1 LESFAASIVSGAVT
15 HFDVRSKSVLFFLV
29 VCKKQCEFVLRSV
42 AMVKVMR
49 VDVAP
54 LWQFVVASVISGVV
68 LLLALIIGATGPKI
82 LEGVI
87 YYAYNCKNESHT
99 YNATLCNGTQLS
111 TGAWS
116 NMMSINVT
124 PLNKYWFLVVTPYN
138 TKTQQVNQNVRIE
151 VEMHVNWDPVTNKPA
166 NNTYLIRNETVITDI
181 VCLKGQSRCLS
192 FLLILEDNI
201 AYPTYYVRV
210 RFIGLTPQSFL
221 GDVQFQFLKLSVGY
235 SRLALGLRITL
246 LLYSVGLLVFYTVF
260 IRQLNL
266 SEDQLTWEQKMMI
279 ALAIGLILYNNPLF
293 AVEYLTSGWFIVFL
307 SALSELLFTCVLFL
321 FWFFILD
328 KLRLE
333 SDSEELELRYADIPK
348 LLGVLLYGML
358 AIIFYA
364 YTSIRER
371 LTPLF
376 SVPDHI
382 TPIQVVFYLIAV
394 LYVCLVLW
402 IASLI
407 VLTAPLA
414 FNRQKSRF
422 LFFAVPTLFLIVSV
436 VIGIFT
442 GTVGPFGRN
451 TIGMVYY
458 SVLYNVYVT
467 VLLWGFGPTEVR
479 FRASNPSE
487 TTRILFDERKEPKK

>member
-1 LESFAASIVSGAVT
+1 
-15 HFDVRSKSVLFFLV
+15 
-29 VCKKQCEFVLRSV
+29 
-42 AMVKVMR
+42 
-49 VDVAP
+49 
-54 LWQFVVASVISGVV
+54 
-68 LLLALIIGATGPKI
+68 
-82 LEGVI
+82 
-87 YYAYNCKNESHT
+87 
-99 YNATLCNGTQLS
+99 
-111 TGAWS
+111 
-116 NMMSINVT
+116 
-124 PLNKYWFLVVTPYN
+124 
-138 TKTQQVNQNVRIE
+138 
-151 VEMHVNWDPVTNKPA
+151 
-166 NNTYLIRNETVITDI
+166 
-181 VCLKGQSRCLS
+181 
-192 FLLILEDNI
+192 
-201 AYPTYYVRV
+201 VRV